1 MLVRVKHP
9 RPARMDEGEEMQMT
23 GSLPVGA
30 HRISLRSRMR
40 EKFKLM
46 GRYWQLYLMVL
57 PPMVTTFIWHYIPLY
72 GVLIAFKDYD
82 SNLGIIGSPWYGL
95 AHFQWF
101 LNRPSFW
108 PILWNTIRISLYSF
122 CTFPCSIIFALMLN
136 ELTSK
141 KFKKT
146 VQMISYMPHFI
157 STVVVCSMVHMFF
170 NASTGIVNKAIVAL
184 GGEAIEF
191 LYRTDC
197 FDHLYIWS
205 GVWQGLGWGTIIY
218 LANLANVSPD
228 LIEAARID
236 GATRWDIVIH
246 VNIPT
251 ILPTIVILL
260 ILRVGGI
267 LGVGFEKVFLLQT
280 QRNISVSRVIS
291 TYVYELTLGAGGSTI
306 YWDTSAAIGLFNSI
320 VNLILI
326 IITNSFARRVSE
338 VTLW

>member
-1 MLVRVKHP
+1 MIQVKQP
-9 RPARMDEGEEMQMT
+9 TIKDK
-23 GSLPVGA
+23 
-30 HRISLRSRMR
+30 LR
-40 EKFKLM
+40 ETAKLM

-57 PPMVTTFIWHYIPLY
+57 PPIVTMFIWHYIPLY
-72 GVLIAFKDYD
+72 GVIIAFKDYQ
-82 SNLGIIGSPWYGL
+82 SGLGILQSPWLGL
-95 AHFQWF
+95 AHFEWF
-101 LNRPSFW
+101 FNRPSFID
-108 PILWNTIRISLYSF
+108 ILWNTIRISLYSF
-122 CTFPCSIIFALMLN
+122 ATFPCSIIFALMIN
-136 ELTSK
+136 ELTNK
-141 KFKKT
+141 KFQKV

-157 STVVVCSMVHMFF
+157 STVVVCAMVHMFF

-184 GGEAIEF
+184 GGEAVEF

-236 GATRWDIVIH
+236 GATRWDVVIH

-251 ILPTIVILL
+251 ILPTIVIML
-260 ILRVGGI
+260 ILRVGSI

-291 TYVYELTLGAGGSTI
+291 TYVYELSLGSGGSTV
-306 YWDTSAAIGLFNSI
+306 YWDTSAAVGLFNSL
-320 VNLILI
+320 VNLTLI
-326 IITNSFARRVSE
+326 IITNTIARRVSE

>member
-1 MLVRVKHP
+1 
-9 RPARMDEGEEMQMT
+9 MT
-23 GSLPVGA
+23 GTLSTVA
-30 HRISLRSRMR
+30 SHKASFKQAAKNKLR
-40 EKFKLM
+40 LM

-57 PPMVTTFIWHYIPLY
+57 PPIVTTFIWHYIPLY
-72 GVLIAFKDYD
+72 GVLIAFKDFD
-82 SNLGIIGSPWYGL
+82 SGLGILQSPWYGL
-95 AHFQWF
+95 YHFRWF
-101 LNRPSFW
+101 FERPSFW

-122 CTFPCSIIFALMLN
+122 ATFPCSIIFALMIN
-136 ELTSK
+136 ELTNK

-184 GGEAIEF
+184 GGEAVEF
-191 LYRTDC
+191 LYKTDA

-326 IITNSFARRVSE
+326 ILTNTFARRVSD

>member
-1 MLVRVKHP
+1 
-9 RPARMDEGEEMQMT
+9 MT
-23 GSLPVGA
+23 GAIVRT
-30 HRISLRSRMR
+30 HKRVTWQDILRN
-40 EKFKLM
+40 KLKLM

-57 PPMVTTFIWHYIPLY
+57 PPIVTTFIWHYIPLY
-72 GVLIAFKDYD
+72 GVLIGFKEFD
-82 SNLGIIGSPWYGL
+82 SSLGILASPWVGL
-95 AHFQWF
+95 KHFVWF
-101 LNRPSFW
+101 IDRPSFYD
-108 PILWNTIRISLYSF
+108 IVWNTLRISLYSF
-122 CTFPCSIIFALMLN
+122 ATFPCAIIFALMIN
-136 ELTSK
+136 ELRSK

-157 STVVVCSMVHMFF
+157 STVVVCAMVHMFF

-184 GGEAIEF
+184 GGQPGEF
-191 LYRTDC
+191 LYKPEA
-197 FDHLYIWS
+197 FDHLYVWS

-236 GATRWDIVIH
+236 GASRWDVVVHI
-246 VNIPT
+246 NIPT
-251 ILPTIVILL
+251 ILPTVVIML
-260 ILRVGGI
+260 ILRVGGL

-280 QRNISVSRVIS
+280 QRNISASRVIS

-320 VNLILI
+320 INLILI
-326 IITNSFARRVSE
+326 ILTNTIARKFSE

>member
-1 MLVRVKHP
+1 MNTASTLTPHAKQP
-9 RPARMDEGEEMQMT
+9 SYSAR
-23 GSLPVGA
+23 
-30 HRISLRSRMR
+30 LRETR
-40 EKFKLM
+40 KLM

-57 PPMVTTFIWHYIPLY
+57 PPIVTTFIWHYIPLY
-72 GVLIAFKDYD
+72 GVLIAFKDFD
-82 SNLGIIGSPWYGL
+82 SNLGILGSPWYGL
-95 AHFQWF
+95 NHFLWF
-101 LNRPSFW
+101 IQRPSFYQ
-108 PILWNTIRISLYSF
+108 ILLNTIRISLYSF
-122 CTFPCSIIFALMLN
+122 ATFPCSIIFALMIN

-141 KFKKT
+141 KLKKT

-157 STVVVCSMVHMFF
+157 STVVVCAMVHMFF

-184 GGEAIEF
+184 GGEAVEF
-191 LYRTDC
+191 LYRTDM
-197 FDHLYIWS
+197 FDHLYVWS

-236 GATRWDIVIH
+236 GATRWDIIIH

-251 ILPTIVILL
+251 ILPTIVIML

-280 QRNISVSRVIS
+280 QRNISASRVIS

-306 YWDTSAAIGLFNSI
+306 YWDTSAAIGLFNSL
-320 VNLILI
+320 VNLVLI
-326 IITNSFARRVSE
+326 ILTNTLARRLSE